1 MIRLV
6 NVGLLLVFVSSS
18 IFLGGVIPFAMI
30 FVDLNE
36 LLKSS
41 WHGELYIS
49 IPHMVLACLVMAI
62 TTSQVSVIL
71 IFFQLCSEVSIIRN
85 DTSPRQH

>member
-1 MIRLV
+1 
-6 NVGLLLVFVSSS
+6 
-18 IFLGGVIPFAMI
+18 MI

-41 WHGELYIS
+41 WHGELYVS
-49 IPHMVLACLVMAI
+49 IPHVVLAGLVMAI

-71 IFFQLCSEVSIIRN
+71 IFFQLCSEVSII
-85 DTSPRQH
+85 